1 MIKNKLLL
9 FIGIGT
15 AITAFYTS
23 GGADY
28 LTPDVFGSLYKKN
41 PGFTAG
47 LFFLAY
53 VMVTGLSLPGAAL
66 LTLIAGFIFGFLPA
80 LVIVSFAS
88 TIGATLAFLFSRIL
102 LKDWVQN
109 KFASHIKTVNRG
121 FEADGAFYLFT
132 LRLIPA
138 VPFFVVNL
146 VMGLMPVRTWTF
158 YWVSQLGMLPGTVV
172 FVNAGAQVGQI
183 EALSVSGILSPALIG
198 SFVLLGIFPLLIRKG
213 ATLWKKNRSKRENGE

>member
-1 MIKNKLLL
+1 MIKSKLLL
-9 FIGIGT
+9 FIAVLT
-15 AITAFYTS
+15 AITTFYTL
-23 GGADY
+23 GGVDY
-28 LTPDVFGSLYKKN
+28 LTPDVFRSLYNKS
-41 PGFTAG
+41 PGLTAG
-47 LFFLAY
+47 FFFLAY
-53 VMVTGLSLPGAAL
+53 VTVTGLSLPGAAL

-109 KFASHIKTVNRG
+109 RLASHIQTINRG
-121 FEADGAFYLFT
+121 IEADGAFYLFT

-138 VPFFVVNL
+138 IPFFVVNL

-158 YWVSQLGMLPGTVV
+158 YWISQLAMLPGTAV

-183 EALSVSGILSPALIG
+183 EALSVSGILSPTLIG

-213 ATLWKKNRSKRENGE
+213 IALWKNNGS